1 MFLLHSAVLHTQSED
16 GRWALRVSEANTVQ
30 GQTLHTFKTV
40 HKQAWTTRSQVPV
53 SASLILSK
61 ILH

>member
-1 MFLLHSAVLHTQSED
+1 MFLLRSAVLHTQSED

-30 GQTLHTFKTV
+30 GQMLHTLKIV
-40 HKQAWTTRSQVPV
+40 RKHAWTTRSQLPV

-61 ILH
+61 IFH